1 MVLPEHLTDAVLTV
15 KGEREAWSG
24 VLDQLTL
31 ADFIESG
38 GYDRHVRRMRL
49 RYRRRRDLLL
59 SALAERAPHIEATGI
74 AAGLHAVLRL
84 PPGTEQATLERAAR
98 LDIALDG
105 LSAFRHPQATTAPS
119 ADGLVIGYAT
129 PPDHA
134 YAAALDALC
143 GILPPG

>member
-1 MVLPEHLTDAVLTV
+1 
-15 KGEREAWSG
+15 

-38 GYDRHVRRMRL
+38 GYDRHIRRMRL

-59 SALAERAPHIEATGI
+59 AALSERAPHIEATGI

-84 PPGTEQATLERAAR
+84 PPGTEPATLDRAAR
-98 LDIALDG
+98 LGVALDG
-105 LSAFRHPQATTAPS
+105 LGSFRHPAAAAAPGT
-119 ADGLVIGYAT
+119 DGLVIGYAT

-134 YAAALDALC
+134 YGAAIDALC
-143 GILPPG
+143 QILPPR